1 MDRSFYCS
9 FHKKEQPA
17 KVNRLTCDMPYIPV
31 LIQGERR
38 IHKGVN
44 THEVRII
51 WTVLEAG

>member
-44 THEVRII
+44 TQEVRII